1 MAFTKTKTNYNK
13 MVFRVPRTVWFF
25 DSETK
30 KFETVEFNMVIWNEK
45 DNISVFVKAEV
56 IISNRSHKYLHLLQE
71 IAISSTK
78 AVQEYLIPA
87 LLDTKTPEVFIAKA
101 EPSSEIFAQFSDSEF
116 DEIINQLELMRLGND
131 EINYPSPKK
140 VGACGRHELG

>member
-1 MAFTKTKTNYNK
+1 MALTKTKTNYNK

-30 KFETVEFNMVIWNEK
+30 RFETVEFNMVMWNEK
-45 DNISVFVKAEV
+45 ENISVFAKAEV
-56 IISNRSHKYLHLLQE
+56 IISNRNHKYLHLLQE
-71 IAISSTK
+71 ITISSTK

-87 LLDTKTPEVFIAKA
+87 LLDTKTPDIFIAKA

-116 DEIINQLELMRLGND
+116 DEIINQLEPMRLRD
-131 EINYPSPKK
+131 DKM
-140 VGACGRHELG
+140 

>member
-13 MVFRVPRTVWFF
+13 MVFRVPRTVCFL

-45 DNISVFVKAEV
+45 ENVSVFAKAEPV
-56 IISNRSHKYLHLLQE
+56 VISNRNRKYLHLLQE
-71 IAISSTK
+71 ITISSTK

-87 LLDTKTPEVFIAKA
+87 LLGTKTPDIFIAKA
-101 EPSSEIFAQFSDSEF
+101 EPSSEIFTQFSDSEF
-116 DEIINQLELMRLGND
+116 DEIINQLELMRLRND
-131 EINYPSPKK
+131 EM
-140 VGACGRHELG
+140 

>member
-13 MVFRVPRTVWFF
+13 IVFNVPRTVSFF

-30 KFETVEFNMVIWNEK
+30 KFEIVEFNMVIWDEK
-45 DNISVFVKAEV
+45 ENISVFAKAEV
-56 IISNRSHKYLHLLQE
+56 ITSNRNHKYLHLLQE
-71 IAISSTK
+71 ITISSTK

-87 LLDTKTPEVFIAKA
+87 LLDTKTPDIFIAKA

-116 DEIINQLELMRLGND
+116 DEIINQLELMRIGND
-131 EINYPSPKK
+131 KM
-140 VGACGRHELG
+140 

>member
-1 MAFTKTKTNYNK
+1 MALTKTKTNYNK

-30 KFETVEFNMVIWNEK
+30 RFETVEFNMVMWNEK
-45 DNISVFVKAEV
+45 ENISVFAKAEV
-56 IISNRSHKYLHLLQE
+56 IISNRNHKYLLLLQE
-71 IAISSTK
+71 ITISSTK

-87 LLDTKTPEVFIAKA
+87 LLDTKTPDIFIAKA

-116 DEIINQLELMRLGND
+116 DEIINQLELMRIEND
-131 EINYPSPKK
+131 KM
-140 VGACGRHELG
+140 